1 MSVADWVGIV
11 LIHIQ
16 CGVTVG
22 ALMFF
27 VAYSVMAE
35 RRFSAWIQ
43 DRIGPNRVGIP
54 LGGVKIGPFTVPNW
68 RLLGLGQPIA
78 DGLKFIL
85 KEEITPGHVN
95 KPYYYLAP
103 ALAMVPAL
111 LTITVVPVSSGFD
124 LRPIGEFIGSFFG
137 WGSEVIAK
145 FELGG
150 AIADLD
156 VGILFAFA
164 IISISVYGIVLAGW
178 ASNSK
183 FPFLGGIRSSAQMIS
198 YELTMGLSV
207 VPIFLIIG
215 NLNLGEIVNYQAYHG
230 AMAFPLSLNM
240 SWQSWVLAIPLGFA
254 FITFLISAFAE
265 TNRLPFDMPEAENE
279 LVGGYHTEYG
289 AMKFALFFLGE
300 YAAMLVAASFIVT
313 LFLGGWS
320 IAFIPYLNGMNLQGG
335 EIEPW
340 FWFMGFVHVLVFISK
355 MAFFMFLFIWVRW
368 TLPRFRYD
376 QLMDLGWKVFLPLAL
391 ANVLLTAF
399 LIMVLPEIV

>member
-1 MSVADWVGIV
+1 MTENIVWISLILLQCGITVGI
-11 LIHIQ
+11 LL
-16 CGVTVG
+16 T
-22 ALMFF
+22 L
-27 VAYSVMAE
+27 VAYSVVAE

-54 LGGVKIGPFTVPNW
+54 LGGVKVFGLFTIPNL
-68 RLLGLGQPIA
+68 RLLGLGQPLA
-78 DGLKFIL
+78 DGLKFLL

-95 KPYYYLAP
+95 KKYYYLAP

-111 LTITVVPVSSGFD
+111 LTVTIVPVSSGFD
-124 LRPIGEFIGSFFG
+124 LRWIGEVLAGWFG
-137 WGSEVIAK
+137 WGAEVVEK
-145 FELGG
+145 FLLNG
-150 AIADLD
+150 AIADID
-156 VGILFAFA
+156 VGILFGFA

-207 VPIFLIIG
+207 VPVFLIIG
-215 NLNLGEIVNYQAYHG
+215 NLNLGKIVNYQAHHG
-230 AMAFPLSLNM
+230 ALAFPLSLNM
-240 SWQSWVLAIPLGFA
+240 SWESWAYAIPLGFA

-313 LFLGGWS
+313 MFLGGWS
-320 IAFIPYLNGMNLQGG
+320 IPFIPYLNGEVPGGG
-335 EIEPW
+335 ELP
-340 FWFMGFVHVLVFISK
+340 WFMGFVHAAVFLAK

-391 ANVLLTAF
+391 ANILLTAF
-399 LIMVLPEIV
+399 IVMLFS

>member
-1 MSVADWVGIV
+1 MMMFSDLLGMAVQTS
-11 LIHIQ
+11 LIAVH
-16 CGVTVG
+16 CGVVVG
-22 ALMFF
+22 MLLFF
-27 VAYSVMAE
+27 VAYSVVAE
-35 RRFSAWIQ
+35 RRFSAWFQ
-43 DRIGPNRVGIP
+43 DRIGPNRVGLP
-54 LGGVKIGPFTVPNW
+54 LGGLKIGAFTIPNW
-68 RLLGLGQPIA
+68 RLLGLGQPMV
-78 DGLKFIL
+78 DGIKFLL

-124 LRPIGEFIGSFFG
+124 LRPLGELLAGWFG
-137 WGSEVIAK
+137 WGAEMVEK
-145 FELGG
+145 FQLNG

-198 YELTMGLSV
+198 YELTMGLAV
-207 VPIFLIIG
+207 VPVFLLIG
-215 NLNLGEIVNYQAYHG
+215 NLNLGEIVRYQAVHG
-230 AMAFPLSLNM
+230 ALAFPLSLNM
-240 SWQSWVLAIPLGFA
+240 SWEHWLLALPLACSF
-254 FITFLISAFAE
+254 FLFLISAFAE

-300 YAAMLVAASFIVT
+300 YAAMLVASCFIVT

-320 IAFIPYLNGMNLQGG
+320 LAFIPYLNGVAPNGLEM
-335 EIEPW
+335 P
-340 FWFMGFVHVLVFISK
+340 WFMGFAHAGVFILK

-376 QLMDLGWKVFLPLAL
+376 QLMGLGWKVFLPLAL

-399 LIMVLPEIV
+399 LIMVLAI

>member
-1 MSVADWVGIV
+1 MLENIIWIS
-11 LIHIQ
+11 LILVQ
-16 CGVTVG
+16 CSVTVG
-22 ALMFF
+22 LLLTL
-27 VAYSVMAE
+27 VAYSVVAE

-54 LGGVKIGPFTVPNW
+54 LGGIKIFGLFTVPNL
-68 RLLGLGQPIA
+68 RLFGLGQPLA
-78 DGLKFIL
+78 DGLKFLL

-111 LTITVVPVSSGFD
+111 LTVTIVPVSSGFD
-124 LRPIGEFIGSFFG
+124 LRWFGNWVSENIYELSDTFINKVFLLS
-137 WGSEVIAK
+137 
-145 FELGG
+145 G

-156 VGILFAFA
+156 VGILFGFA

-207 VPIFLIIG
+207 VPVFLIIG
-215 NLNLGEIVNYQAYHG
+215 NLNLGDIVEYQAQNG
-230 AMAFPLSLNM
+230 WLAFPVAWDM
-240 SWQSWVLAIPLGFA
+240 HWQNWVLAIPLGFA

-313 LFLGGWS
+313 MFLGGWS
-320 IAFIPYLNGMNLQGG
+320 LPFPYMNGMTPDGSEL
-335 EIEPW
+335 P
-340 FWFMGFVHVLVFISK
+340 WFMGFIHAAVFIGK

-376 QLMDLGWKVFLPLAL
+376 QLMDLGWKIFLPLAL

-399 LIMVLPEIV
+399 IVMIFS